1 MSFVL
6 QKDRSISDVLVDTIQ
21 FVKHHYK
28 LMLTPMLYI
37 IIPVGILAIL
47 SQIYAYRI
55 MSSAFAGSLDFTS
68 NDFIMIMGFAAV
80 FGLLAFVLFFCA
92 MLIGM
97 GAVRQV
103 YEGDTADDYVSYLLR
118 KNLLPFI
125 GLAILYG
132 LAYFIG
138 FIFLIIPG
146 IYLAFALY
154 PSFAAFIFER
164 KSVVES
170 LKRGHE
176 LSKENWWFIVGAAFL
191 MYLLMFGI
199 DFVTDLPGS
208 IISFILGMGTNPE
221 AVFMQEGISAAYIII
236 AVLSGI
242 GYMITF
248 LLYALVGVHVAIL
261 YFTLRERKEGDS
273 LADEMAEFE
282 SDLSDESADD
292 GFGKDDGLGSDPD
305 SDRNN
310 PDWR

>member
-6 QKDRSISDVLVDTIQ
+6 QKDRSISEVLVDTIQ
-21 FVKHHYK
+21 FVKHHYR

-47 SQIYAYRI
+47 SQVYAYNV
-55 MSSAFAGSLDFTS
+55 MSGALSFAS
-68 NDFIMIMGFAAV
+68 NDFIGVMAFTMV
-80 FGLLAFVLFFCA
+80 FGFFTFILFYCA
-92 MLIGM
+92 MLIGI

-103 YEGDTADDYVSYLLR
+103 YESDTTDDYVSYLLR

-132 LAYFIG
+132 LINFVG

-146 IYLAFALY
+146 IYLFFALY
-154 PSFAAFIFER
+154 PSLAAFIFER
-164 KSVVES
+164 KSVGES
-170 LKRGHE
+170 IKRGYE
-176 LSKENWWFIVGAAFL
+176 LSQGSWWFILGTVFL

-199 DFVTDLPGS
+199 DFLTDLPGA
-208 IISFILGMGTNPE
+208 IVGFLLGMGTTPE
-221 AVFMQEGISAAYIII
+221 AIFMQDGISVTFIII

-242 GYMITF
+242 GYMISF

-261 YFTLRERKEGDS
+261 YFTLRERKEGGS
-273 LADEMAEFE
+273 IADDMAEFE
-282 SDLSDESADD
+282 SDLSDEPKDD
-292 GFGKDDGLGSDPD
+292 AFGKDDASGSDPD